1 VESILTKKAIFE
13 NLVFDE
19 NEHPVPVNYVGDE
32 PCYIVN
38 DSGFLRHIPS
48 EQVDRQVFQ
57 AMEDQVKGHE
67 EIITEQAAKMLGQE
81 DLFTRAIIQNQLSN
95 ISQQYEAM
103 RETGIP
109 IEGRS
114 YLGMMGFKV
123 IINLHG
129 DVLEVKQ
136 PGVIQEGDE

>member
-1 VESILTKKAIFE
+1 MTRKAIFE

-19 NEHPVPVNYVGDE
+19 NEQPVQVQYVGEE
-32 PCYIVN
+32 PCYVVN
-38 DSGFLRHIPS
+38 DAGFFRHIS
-48 EQVDRQVFQ
+48 AEQVDRQVFQ

-67 EIITEQAAKMLGQE
+67 EIITEQAAKMLGQD

-103 RETGIP
+103 SESGIP

-114 YLGMMGFKV
+114 YLGMTGFKV

-129 DVLEVKQ
+129 EVIEVQQ
-136 PGVIQEGDE
+136 PASSQEGDD

>member
-1 VESILTKKAIFE
+1 MSRKAIFE

-19 NEHPVPVNYVGDE
+19 NERVVSVHYVGEE
-32 PCYIVN
+32 PCYVV
-38 DSGFLRHIPS
+38 DDAGFQRHIPA

-57 AMEDQVKGHE
+57 AMEEQVKGHE
-67 EIITEQAAKMLGQE
+67 EIITEQAAKMLGQD
-81 DLFTRAIIQNQLSN
+81 DLFTRAIIQNQLGN
-95 ISQQYEAM
+95 ISQQYEVM

-114 YLGMMGFKV
+114 YLGMTGFKV

-129 DVLEVKQ
+129 EVIEVQQ
-136 PGVIQEGDE
+136 PSTPSEGDD

>member
-1 VESILTKKAIFE
+1 MTRKAIFE

-19 NEHPVPVNYVGDE
+19 HENPVPVHYVGEE
-32 PCYIVN
+32 PCYVV
-38 DSGFLRHIPS
+38 DDAGFQRHIPA

-95 ISQQYEAM
+95 ISQQYQAM
-103 RETGIP
+103 SESGIP
-109 IEGRS
+109 IEGRT
-114 YLGMMGFKV
+114 YLGMTGFKI

-129 DVLEVKQ
+129 DVIEVHQ
-136 PGVIQEGDE
+136 PSAPQEGDE